1 MTKAVVNNS
10 DYPSPLEMKL
20 AISTHF
26 NERNDYFKSN
36 PKRAGRKIWE
46 IDFFQNF
53 DSLRS
58 GDYRDW

>member
-1 MTKAVVNNS
+1 M
-10 DYPSPLEMKL
+10 
-20 AISTHF
+20 THF
-26 NERNDYFKSN
+26 NERNDYFKNN

-46 IDFFQNF
+46 LEFFQNF